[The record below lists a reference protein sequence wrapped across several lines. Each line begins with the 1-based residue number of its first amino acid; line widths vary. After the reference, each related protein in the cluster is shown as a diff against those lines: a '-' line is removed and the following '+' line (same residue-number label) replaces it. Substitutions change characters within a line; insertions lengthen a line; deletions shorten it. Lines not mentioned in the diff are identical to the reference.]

1 MAADHNIGGRRWSW
15 NSVSAAL
22 ETSGWKKG
30 ALLQQRMVENQ
41 TARLHALAHG
51 RAEEVKFGRWLR
63 NPSVTV
69 AEIVEDCGRRLAG
82 QVAGLHVLA
91 IQDTTELNYE
101 RHAGRTRGLGAVGN
115 GTDRGLFLH
124 PMLAIE
130 ASGKRC
136 LGLVGADVWTRL
148 ECVDVPRRARA
159 IEDKESHRWLRGAER
174 AKQVLHQAARVTVVA
189 DRESDIYEEF
199 ATLPGPNLDLLT
211 RAAQDRALVEGGC
224 LFAYTDRLPIAG
236 RIRLAVPRRPGKRDG
251 RIAELDL
258 RFGAVTLKRP
268 QHLGPAQAPAQVALH
283 VVDVRETT
291 TVPAGEKP
299 IHWRLLTTHAV
310 PDLVKALE
318 IIDWYRQRWHI
329 EQLFWTLKRQ
339 GFNLEA
345 SQIETADALMK
356 LAIMATKAATRVMQL
371 VRARDGKD
379 PRPAEDLFS
388 AEEIAVI
395 AELQAELQGR
405 TERQKNP
412 YPTQTLAWAAWT
424 IARLGGWKG
433 YSTSEGPPG
442 PLTMRRG
449 LETFDK
455 ICLGYALARSVHR

>member
-1 MAADHNIGGRRWSW
+1 
-15 NSVSAAL
+15 VSAAS

-30 ALLQQRMVENQ
+30 ALLLQRMVENP
-41 TARLHALAHG
+41 TVRLHALARG

-69 AEIVEDCGRRLAG
+69 AELAEDCGLRLAS

-101 RHAGRTRGLGAVGN
+101 RHAGRTHGLGTVGN

-130 ASGKRC
+130 ASSKRC
-136 LGLVGADVWTRL
+136 LGLVGAEVWTRF
-148 ECVDVPRRARA
+148 ECVDVPRRSRA

-174 AKQVLHQAARVTVVA
+174 AKQVLHLAARVTVVA

-199 ATLPGPNLDLLT
+199 ARLPGPSFDLLT
-211 RAAQDRALVEGGC
+211 RAAQDRAIAEGGC

-236 RIRLAVPRRPGKRDG
+236 RIQFSVSRCAGKREG
-251 RIAELDL
+251 RIAELEL
-258 RFGAVTLKRP
+258 RFGTVTLKRP
-268 QHLGPAQAPAQVALH
+268 HHLRQAQACAQVSLR
-283 VVDVRETT
+283 VVDVRETS
-291 TVPAGEKP
+291 TVPPGEKP

-310 PDLVKALE
+310 PDLARALE
-318 IIDWYRQRWHI
+318 IVDWYRQRWHI

-345 SQIETADALMK
+345 SQIETAEALMK

-379 PRPAEDLFS
+379 PRPAEDVFS
-388 AEEIAVI
+388 TDEVAVI
-395 AELQAELQGR
+395 SDLQAELQGR

-412 YPTQTLAWAAWT
+412 HPPKSLAWAAWT

-433 YSTSEGPPG
+433 YSSSEGPPG

-449 LETFDK
+449 LEAFEK
-455 ICLGYALARSVHR
+455 ICHGYALARSVHR

>member
-1 MAADHNIGGRRWSW
+1 
-15 NSVSAAL
+15 
-22 ETSGWKKG
+22 
-30 ALLQQRMVENQ
+30 MVENP
-41 TARLHALAHG
+41 TVRLHALAHG

-63 NPSVTV
+63 NPSVTTTELV
-69 AEIVEDCGRRLAG
+69 KDCGRRLVG

-101 RHAGRTRGLGAVGN
+101 RHAGRTCGLGTVGN

-130 ASGKRC
+130 AGGKRC
-136 LGLVGADVWTRL
+136 LGLVGAEVWTRF
-148 ECVDVPRRARA
+148 ECVEIPRRARA

-174 AKQVLHQAARVTVVA
+174 AKEVLQKAAHVTVIG
-189 DRESDIYEEF
+189 DRESDIYEAF
-199 ATLPGPNLDLLT
+199 ARLPGANFDLLS
-211 RAAQDRALVEGGC
+211 RAAQDRKIAEGGR
-224 LFAYTDRLPIAG
+224 LFAYTDRLPVAGHIKFAVQNCPGKRAG
-236 RIRLAVPRRPGKRDG
+236 RIARL
-251 RIAELDL
+251 EL
-258 RFGAVTLKRP
+258 RFGTVTLKRP
-268 QHLGPAQAPAQVALH
+268 RHIRKAHAPDRITLR

-291 TVPAGEKP
+291 TVPSGEKP

-310 PDLVKALE
+310 PDLAKALE

-329 EQLFWTLKRQ
+329 EQLFWTLKSQ
-339 GFNLEA
+339 GFDLEA
-345 SQIETADALMK
+345 SQVETAEALMK
-356 LAIMATKAATRVMQL
+356 LAIMATTAATRVMQL

-379 PRPAEDLFS
+379 PRPAEDVFS
-388 AEEIAVI
+388 PDEIVVI

-412 YPTQTLAWAAWT
+412 HPSRSLAWAAWT

-433 YSTSEGPPG
+433 YSISEGPPG

-449 LETFDK
+449 LDAFEK
-455 ICLGYALARSVHR
+455 ICRGYALGRSVHR